1 MTIFLKLC
9 HRFGNKRP
17 WMEDTQRVNELYS
30 WTQVQGLLH
39 NQACSSPTLGV
50 VASGSQFSDLQCPV
64 LEPYAGIMGCQVTMQ
79 FELIQQKLHLLPLSS
94 FYYVVFYFHTLQNSK
109 TNDCTCLW
117 REIPHAIVTSMT
129 LKWIHTCK
137 YFCTVQKQGC
147 KKGLQLLFHTCTIP
161 WKVSYSKESMSFYL
175 FSLILLFHVQL
186 HL

>member
-9 HRFGNKRP
+9 HRFGNKRL
-17 WMEDTQRVNELYS
+17 WMEDTQCVNELYS

-39 NQACSSPTLGV
+39 NQDCSSPTLGV

-64 LEPYAGIMGCQVTMQ
+64 LKPSSGIMGCQVTIQ

-129 LKWIHTCK
+129 LKWIHTCPNISAL
-137 YFCTVQKQGC
+137 C
-147 KKGLQLLFHTCTIP
+147 KSKGVRRGYNYCSTHVLFHGKLAIP
-161 WKVSYSKESMSFYL
+161 KRACSFIC
-175 FSLILLFHVQL
+175 FP
-186 HL
+186 